1 MFLLT
6 TLPELP
12 DKIRPT
18 PGSACV
24 SLLKNEYAWTP
35 EAPPL
40 ASGWP
45 KLNLRELVM
54 DQPPAH
60 LDAAHPTR
68 ELSPAGGSAANEAD
82 DEALVAQL
90 GRVLGAGALKQLGVY
105 ELPANFLL
113 SVVIPAYN
121 ESRTLEEIVRRVE
134 AAPIPKEIILVDDA
148 STDGTREIVQR
159 LAQRAGIRAILHERN
174 QGKGAALRTG
184 FAAATGDVVIIQD
197 ADLEYDPNDYRKLL
211 QPIIDGRADVVYGSR
226 FKGEVARVHL
236 YWHRVANGIITF
248 LSNVFTNLNLTDIE
262 TCYKVFRR
270 EVLSD
275 ITIRQ
280 NRFGVEPELTAKIA
294 RRKYRIYEAPISYS
308 GRDYSEGKKIGFKD
322 AINAVYCIVRYWMAD

>member
-1 MFLLT
+1 
-6 TLPELP
+6 
-12 DKIRPT
+12 
-18 PGSACV
+18 
-24 SLLKNEYAWTP
+24 
-35 EAPPL
+35 
-40 ASGWP
+40 
-45 KLNLRELVM
+45 M